1 MISPL
6 AYVHPDAKLGENVT
20 VEPFAYIAGDVEIGD
35 DCWIGP
41 GAVIH
46 DGARI
51 GKRNK
56 IHTAASISCL
66 PQDLKF
72 VGEKTT
78 AVIGDDNDIREC
90 VTISRG
96 TASRG
101 TTVVG
106 SGNLLMAYVHVAHDD
121 VVGNHC
127 VIANRVSLAGE
138 VEVGDWVVAGQ
149 MIGQG
154 GSTGRSTGPHL
165 HFEVRYKGQSFDPER
180 IVDFTT
186 GELRSDELLLKRR
199 HFSIYAKYEQDF
211 DDETE
216 AQRQADAEKKASSV
230 QYHTVR
236 SGENLSVIA
245 RKYGTTVNKLCNL
258 NGIKST
264 TILSIGRKLRVK

>member
-20 VEPFAYIAGDVEIGD
+20 VEPFAYIAGDVVIGD

-51 GKRNK
+51 GKRNN

-72 VGEKTT
+72 RGEVTT
-78 AVIGDDNDIREC
+78 AEIGDDNDIREY

-101 TTVVG
+101 KTVVG

-138 VEVGDWVVAGQ
+138 VEVGDWVVIGGHAAVHQWTKIGDHA
-149 MIGQG
+149 MIQG
-154 GSTGRSTGPHL
+154 GSLLGKDVPPYIIVRSDSLSYAGINKVGLSRRGFTQEQIESIHNTCRVL
-165 HFEVRYKGQSFDPER
+165 FQSGLNYDNACKEAEEKVAQSPER
-180 IVDFTT
+180 
-186 GELRSDELLLKRR
+186 
-199 HFSIYAKYEQDF
+199 
-211 DDETE
+211 
-216 AQRQADAEKKASSV
+216 DALISF
-230 QYHTVR
+230 VR
-236 SGENLSVIA
+236 SSQRGVIKPYTSVS
-245 RKYGTTVNKLCNL
+245 RD
-258 NGIKST
+258 
-264 TILSIGRKLRVK
+264 

>member
-56 IHTAASISCL
+56 IHTAASIACL

-78 AVIGDDNDIREC
+78 AVIGDDNDIREY

-96 TASRG
+96 TASRN
-101 TTVVG
+101 TTVIG
-106 SGNLLMAYVHVAHDD
+106 NGNLLMAYVHVGHDD
-121 VVGNHC
+121 VVGSHC

-138 VEVGDWVVAGQ
+138 VEVDDWAVIGGHSAVHQWCKIGAHS
-149 MIGQG
+149 MIQG
-154 GSTGRSTGPHL
+154 GTLVRQNVPPFVTLRETGSYAGINKIGLQRRGFTSEQIEAIHNVCRVI
-165 HFEVRYKGQSFDPER
+165 FQSDLNFTNACNEAENTLPQSPER
-180 IVDFTT
+180 
-186 GELRSDELLLKRR
+186 
-199 HFSIYAKYEQDF
+199 
-211 DDETE
+211 
-216 AQRQADAEKKASSV
+216 DAVIEFVRASLGN
-230 QYHTVR
+230 R
-236 SGENLSVIA
+236 GVIK
-245 RKYGTTVNKLCNL
+245 KYG
-258 NGIKST
+258 
-264 TILSIGRKLRVK
+264 R

>member
-6 AYVHPDAKLGENVT
+6 AYVHPDAKLGNNVT

-106 SGNLLMAYVHVAHDD
+106 NGNLLMAYVHVAHDD
-121 VVGNHC
+121 VVGSHC

-138 VEVGDWVVAGQ
+138 VEVGDWVVIGGHSAVHQWCKIGDHC
-149 MIGQG
+149 MIQG
-154 GSTGRSTGPHL
+154 GSLVSQNVPPFVTLRDTGAYAGINKLGLQRRDFTAEQLEAIHNAYRIIFQSDL
-165 HFEVRYKGQSFDPER
+165 NFSNACNEVENTLPQSPER
-180 IVDFTT
+180 DYILEFVRAA
-186 GELRSDELLLKRR
+186 L
-199 HFSIYAKYEQDF
+199 
-211 DDETE
+211 
-216 AQRQADAEKKASSV
+216 SS
-230 QYHTVR
+230 R
-236 SGENLSVIA
+236 GVIK
-245 RKYGTTVNKLCNL
+245 KYG
-258 NGIKST
+258 
-264 TILSIGRKLRVK
+264 R